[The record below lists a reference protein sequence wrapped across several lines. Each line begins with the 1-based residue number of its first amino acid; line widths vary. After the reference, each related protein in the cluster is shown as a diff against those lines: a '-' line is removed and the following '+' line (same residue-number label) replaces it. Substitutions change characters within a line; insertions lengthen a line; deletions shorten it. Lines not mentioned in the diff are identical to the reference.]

1 MIIYMFTLV
10 DKKPDFSR
18 RLLPFIC
25 SIASSDRL
33 TFFDLGALFVHVCYQ
48 NSYRPQTKLR
58 EGYVLQ
64 VFVILFTGG
73 ENLGRCPPAGT
84 PPLAGTPP
92 GRYTPLGRYTFPP
105 VRYTPRAG
113 TPRRQV
119 PPAGTPPGSSTCW
132 EIRATSG
139 RYASYWNAFLLM
151 KVSTGGSARGARV
164 RFLYYG
170 R

>member
-1 MIIYMFTLV
+1 MFTLV

-58 EGYVLQ
+58 EGYV
-64 VFVILFTGG
+64 FTGICDSVHRG
-73 ENLGRCPPAGT
+73 GSTWAGAPP
-84 PPLAGTPP
+84 AGTPP
-92 GRYTPLGRYTFPP
+92 GRYTPLGRYTFPQSGTP
-105 VRYTPRAG
+105 PRAG

-139 RYASYWNAFLLM
+139 RYASYWNAFLLV

-164 RFLYYG
+164 RFLYYS